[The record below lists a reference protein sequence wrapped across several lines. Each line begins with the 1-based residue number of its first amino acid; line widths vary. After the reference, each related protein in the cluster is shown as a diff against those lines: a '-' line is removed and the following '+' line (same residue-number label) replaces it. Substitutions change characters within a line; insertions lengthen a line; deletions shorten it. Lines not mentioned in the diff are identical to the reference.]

1 MPSSSLFSTFLT
13 SDSDAYCLRV
23 SFTACGT
30 LSMETSSSFSSLA
43 ETHAV
48 IPRTVAIVA
57 RLTIIFDFMF
67 LLLVA
72 LAQASCV
79 SRETSYHSQIMAG
92 LCLKLIVCHNAALHP
107 ELFQKLLVHNGH

>member
-1 MPSSSLFSTFLT
+1 M

-57 RLTIIFDFMF
+57 RHTIIFDFIF
-67 LLLVA
+67 LLFVP

-79 SRETSYHSQIMAG
+79 VRKAFYHFQIMAG
-92 LCLKLIVCHNAALHP
+92 LCLKLIVCHNPALHRDY
-107 ELFQKLLVHNGH
+107 FK